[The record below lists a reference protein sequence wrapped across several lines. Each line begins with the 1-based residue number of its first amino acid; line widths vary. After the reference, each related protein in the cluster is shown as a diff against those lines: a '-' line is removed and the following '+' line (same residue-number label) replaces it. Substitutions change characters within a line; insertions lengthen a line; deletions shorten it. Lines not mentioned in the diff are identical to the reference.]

1 MTGKPSTDPPHAQPP
16 TNMREIR
23 RRTDR
28 NLAIGGLVI
37 LFVIGGGLIWLLY
50 GAGQALSA
58 VLCMGGLLAVFG
70 GFYWLV
76 VKLLKVLSDS
86 DEE

>member
-1 MTGKPSTDPPHAQPP
+1 MTRDPSADPPHSQPP

-28 NLAIGGLVI
+28 NLAIGGLII

-50 GAGQALSA
+50 GTEQALSA
-58 VLCMGGLLAVFG
+58 VVCMGGVLAVFG
-70 GFYWLV
+70 GFYWLIS
-76 VKLLKVLSDS
+76 KLLKALSDS
-86 DEE
+86 DDQ